1 MAIKD
6 EQQRLNEEIAYE
18 LDKYQVMLEYG
29 RIYLDN
35 DKAIRK
41 KYAWMNYAKKGC
53 LSGIAVDLIIAVT
66 TQLFSS
72 ASFSTYL
79 PCFLVVLVLGIVMY
93 ILFLFTHRNRIANLI
108 SADDKSE
115 LKTLLDTLQAY
126 IHKLGEWLKD
136 VDSHIEQKKGVVDK
150 IGKDLAVAKSLQAN
164 EVNKFSEIY
173 GELNGEIDAMA
184 RKVAEERL
192 QQFKR
197 YIYDYE

>member
-79 PCFLVVLVLGIVMY
+79 PCFLVVFVLGIVMY

-173 GELNGEIDAMA
+173 GELNGEIDAKA